1 MEGLSRDH
9 NQNEHLPSALREDH
23 RAIGPG
29 VFSATGNPDAVRRWR
44 GPTDAC
50 GEDGFGL
57 GSREQEPPMGGGVS
71 LPPLAVGEPD

>member
-1 MEGLSRDH
+1 M
-9 NQNEHLPSALREDH
+9 
-23 RAIGPG
+23 GPG

-71 LPPLAVGEPD
+71 LHPLAVGEPD